1 MLSGKN
7 QKNQKIENVKN
18 SVDSGLNWSSE
29 GGKDVDSSP
38 SMDSDCVISSHLS
51 SDLIFGSLSG
61 SQSSDKQFS
70 PILRNSSVNASVLG
84 GSFGD
89 SLKSSRKRILPVKVK
104 KKSVDLKN
112 LSSFSSSG
120 GVNSNFQVLAPIEKE
135 STQKKAKVDPISSS
149 IAELEVRGDI
159 SSVVGMS
166 NVNVGSHG
174 VIDASMEVQKEN
186 RNVDLGGIGSN
197 FTSDVNGGSDLKA
210 GGRIDV
216 DGKRFQ
222 AGLDQHLGPHGVLD
236 QTMEDQ
242 KENCN
247 LNVGGMD
254 GNRSQVDFDQGLGSH
269 GNFDQTLVD
278 QKGICNQ
285 SVGGIG
291 GVTKTSSIGEYI
303 LNPEG
308 YLKNVI
314 QMFDYKQFG
323 GPNVGGQNA
332 KHGSENV
339 FGSGNSDK
347 GSSFGV
353 NLNKDRGGL
362 NCNSQQQQG
371 FVFGQSSK
379 SEDENTISK
388 EDVKSAAPVEDK
400 DGDDL
405 VMKDS
410 VSMQNEKGSADTQD
424 AKPKNAWNSR
434 GPTLADKIKGNTENK
449 VTLKFKEPVVLE
461 DGRRVVRFSKDVIQE
476 GAKLNS
482 MQLVGH
488 FVGASMPFPVVDLVL
503 KRMWKR
509 YGLIDVASNY
519 AGFFILKFNNEE
531 GLCFVLENGPW
542 MINNVPFFVKKWEV
556 GCTLG
561 KPELKSL
568 PLWVNLFGVPLEIW
582 NVKGLGEL
590 ASGIGIPLTLDR
602 ATEERCIKQTGRVG
616 FARVLVEVMAEKSI
630 SDYVIGVIPFLDGSG
645 EKEIKVK
652 AEYRWKPPRCDH
664 CKIFGHT
671 FASCE
676 VRTLSDDEKNAR
688 LKKESQT
695 KPVVDIDDGFQEV
708 GRRNRPVG
716 VQPNQNGTRAWV
728 DKRFG
733 NQKQGQS
740 LNSGN
745 IGQKEG
751 QGQQAGGL
759 NKGQQGSGGRIWQQ
773 KKGINVQQGGVRAN
787 VNRFVEVGQSSGVK
801 KDGVDDQTKGNGSVG
816 VVKEQQQQQPKSKGF
831 GSVGVNK
838 EQQQQQRK
846 IKGNGSVG
854 VSKDQQQQ
862 QQNNKGVGVVGS
874 VKCGDSDIS
883 KQGGGAF
890 GKRVEVKGKEDG
902 NVMHMEASFVQ
913 NEVPTKNSFDVLS
926 KEFDKERVEEW
937 FEEGVGVGND
947 GSMNDLVWQF
957 QKVAVDYYIQQGFN
971 PSSDVLLSWNDRQIN
986 YFKAVQNDAMVF
998 EKEDVPE
1005 FMKPPGKEKVDRDM
1019 EKVDH

>member
-1 MLSGKN
+1 MFCEKI
-7 QKNQKIENVKN
+7 QKNQKSENEKKSDGSGSFV
-18 SVDSGLNWSSE
+18 SSGVD
-29 GGKDVDSSP
+29 DS
-38 SMDSDCVISSHLS
+38 VISTS
-51 SDLIFGSLSG
+51 IGGSESVIRN
-61 SQSSDKQFS
+61 QFS
-70 PILRNSSVNASVLG
+70 FDVKAGSVSDSQESDRRFSQILGNSAVSNFVLG
-84 GSFGD
+84 ESAD
-89 SLKSSRKRILPVKVK
+89 TSLKSSRKRVLPVKVK
-104 KKSVDLKN
+104 KKSIDLKN
-112 LSSFSSSG
+112 PCSLE
-120 GVNSNFQVLAPIEKE
+120 VAQIEKK
-135 STQKKAKVDPISSS
+135 SIQKKAKVGSISKS
-149 IAELEVRGDI
+149 IADLGVGGDF
-159 SSVVGMS
+159 SSVVEMS
-166 NVNVGSHG
+166 SANLNNEPGNRVQANLNQSVGSHR
-174 VIDASMEVQKEN
+174 VIDQPMLVQKEN
-186 RNVDLGGIGSN
+186 CKLDSGGFGSN
-197 FTSDVNGGSDLKA
+197 LNSDVQGDSNLKNGVHSSIG
-210 GGRIDV
+210 V
-216 DGKRFQ
+216 DGNRSQGDFDQCLGSLGSFDQ
-222 AGLDQHLGPHGVLD
+222 A
-236 QTMEDQ
+236 MEDQ
-242 KENCN
+242 KENRN
-247 LNVGGMD
+247 LNVGGF
-254 GNRSQVDFDQGLGSH
+254 S
-269 GNFDQTLVD
+269 
-278 QKGICNQ
+278 
-285 SVGGIG
+285 
-291 GVTKTSSIGEYI
+291 GVTKPSSIGEYI
-303 LNPEG
+303 HNPEG

-323 GPNVGGQNA
+323 GPSVGGQNA
-332 KHGSENV
+332 KHGTENF
-339 FGSGNSDK
+339 FGSGNSDNQ
-347 GSSFGV
+347 SSFGMNV
-353 NLNKDRGGL
+353 SKDKGG
-362 NCNSQQQQG
+362 SFFDSHQQQG

-379 SEDENTISK
+379 FDGGKTLRK
-388 EDVKSAAPVEDK
+388 DDVKSAAHMVDK

-410 VSMQNEKGSADTQD
+410 VSGQNGKGSTDPQD
-424 AKPKNAWNSR
+424 VKPKNAWNSR

-531 GLCFVLENGPW
+531 GMWFVLENGPW

-630 SDYVIGVIPFLDGSG
+630 SDCVIGVIPFLDGSG

-688 LKKESQT
+688 LKKEIQT
-695 KPVVDIDDGFQEV
+695 KPVLDVDDGFQEV

-733 NQKQGQS
+733 NQKSGQS
-740 LNSGN
+740 LNGGN

-787 VNRFVEVGQSSGVK
+787 VNRFTEVGQSSGVK
-801 KDGVDDQTKGNGSVG
+801 KDGVDDQIKGNGSVG
-816 VVKEQQQQQPKSKGF
+816 VVKEQQQQQQKNKGF
-831 GSVGVNK
+831 GSVGVIK

-846 IKGNGSVG
+846 NKGNGFVG

-883 KQGGGAF
+883 KQGGGSF

-926 KEFDKERVEEW
+926 KEFVQSEDVMNEDVEDNVVKKG
-937 FEEGVGVGND
+937 FEGVGIGDKFKEMEDDV
-947 GSMNDLVWQF
+947 SWHFERL
-957 QKVAVDYYIQQGFN
+957 AVNVYLEQGFN
-971 PSSDVLLSWNDRQIN
+971 PPSETFNSWNERQIS
-986 YFKAVQNDAMVF
+986 YFKAVQSGEMVL
-998 EKEDVPE
+998 EKLDSPFFMQPDVDNSIQGGGGLGNLSSVS
-1005 FMKPPGKEKVDRDM
+1005 K
-1019 EKVDH
+1019 